1 MENKLKQMLK
11 KISPFLIILFCIA
24 ATDALFF
31 FIEDA
36 DKKRVVYDVLYFT
49 LVSFEVLLFL
59 AIAFKKIIYN
69 YHGKAAATGLLFAA
83 LFIVSM
89 VISNRMMALNNF
101 YLHSKKS
108 PLFNSGNI
116 WRSDPLLSYK
126 GVACADGFYGFQAY
140 DSVSYTCPVK
150 LDSNGYRIA
159 EKKIHYPGNKEIL
172 FLGCSFTFGDYVKA
186 EESFAYKTAQLLRH
200 NYTNAASSGY
210 GLGQMQHLSDN
221 LLKKN
226 KYNYVFI
233 QLSPWLAERSMGLKR
248 SRMYGYR
255 ATPYFTRAGSSGFKL
270 VYPVYNTRMVNRKFI
285 RNTPA
290 SYYEKIRFSL
300 QEGYDVEVADYFTAL
315 SAQWKVNL
323 GLLPPPADNKREVE
337 AFFYRNIIKK
347 VKSSGATPVILKLRY
362 ADKECAPLLNEIK
375 KQATVIDLD
384 LALDSV
390 ALRHHTTFEQLLTN
404 SKRHNGV
411 RVQYDNH
418 PNAMAHRIMAKYIYT
433 QLQQEKKSGRKMMKS

>member
-1 MENKLKQMLK
+1 MLK
-11 KISPFLIILFCIA
+11 KISPFLIIVCCIA

-36 DKKRVVYDVLYFT
+36 DKKRIAYDVLYFT
-49 LVSFEVLLFL
+49 LISFEVLIFL
-59 AIAFKKIIYN
+59 AIAFKKVIYR
-69 YHGKAAATGLLFAA
+69 YQGKARATGVLFAA

-89 VISNRMMALNNF
+89 VISNRMMAINNF

-116 WRSDPLLSYK
+116 WRSDSLLSYK
-126 GVACADGFYGFQAY
+126 GVACADGFYGFQA
-140 DSVSYTCPVK
+140 DDTMAYTCPVK

-159 EKKIHYPGNKEIL
+159 EKNINYPGKKKIL

-210 GLGQMQHLSDN
+210 GLGQMQHLSDD
-221 LLKKN
+221 LLEKD

-255 ATPYFTRAGSSGFKL
+255 ATPYFTPAGTSGFKL
-270 VYPVYNTRMVNRKFI
+270 VYPVYNTRMVNRKFM
-285 RNTPA
+285 RDTPA
-290 SYYEKIRFSL
+290 SYYEKLCFSL
-300 QEGYDVEVADYFTAL
+300 QEGYDVEIADYFTAL
-315 SAQWKVNL
+315 SAQWKLNL
-323 GLLPPPADNKREVE
+323 GLLPKPADNKKELE

-362 ADKECAPLLNEIK
+362 TDKECDHLLNEIK
-375 KQATVIDLD
+375 SQATVIDLD

-390 ALRHHTTFEQLLTN
+390 AQRYHTTFEQLLTN
-404 SKRHNGV
+404 HQHYKGV

-418 PNAMAHRIMAKYIYT
+418 PNPMAHRVMANYIYT
-433 QLQQEKKSGRKMMKS
+433 QLQHGKKSGKKSMKG